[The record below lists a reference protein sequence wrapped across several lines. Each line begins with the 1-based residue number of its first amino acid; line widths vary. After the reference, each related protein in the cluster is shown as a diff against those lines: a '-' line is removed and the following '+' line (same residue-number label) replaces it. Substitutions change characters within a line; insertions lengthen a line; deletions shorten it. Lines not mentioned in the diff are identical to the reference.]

1 MNTPASSS
9 STPGK
14 QAAASG
20 NTKAEQPESPS
31 TGEMLREELSNLKSD
46 LDDLV
51 SRASNLTDEEL
62 RDAWEKTM
70 AKFSSMRHAAKN
82 MAAEANKHLNKS
94 VDATTDYVK
103 EKPLQS
109 VAIATG
115 VGLLLGSV
123 LRR

>member
-1 MNTPASSS
+1 MNTPTSPAS
-9 STPGK
+9 TVGK
-14 QAAASG
+14 QATATAG
-20 NTKAEQPESPS
+20 NQVNPSDSPS
-31 TGEMLREELSNLKSD
+31 TGDMLREELSNLKSD

-51 SRASNLTDEEL
+51 SRASNLSEEEL
-62 RDAWEKTM
+62 RDAWEKMT
-70 AKFSSMRHAAKN
+70 AKFSSARHAAKN
-82 MAAEANKHLNKS
+82 MAAEANVHLNKS

-115 VGLLLGSV
+115 VGLLIGSV

>member
-1 MNTPASSS
+1 MNTTSPASTLHKQTTAAGD
-9 STPGK
+9 TPAD
-14 QAAASG
+14 QS
-20 NTKAEQPESPS
+20 NSLS
-31 TGEMLREELSNLKSD
+31 TGEMLRDELSNLKSD

-51 SRASNLTDEEL
+51 SRASNLSEDEL
-62 RDAWEKTM
+62 REAWEKMT
-70 AKFSSMRHAAKN
+70 AKFSSARHAAKN

-94 VDATTDYVK
+94 VDVTTDYVK

-115 VGLLLGSV
+115 LGLLIGSV